1 MWYGSIQ
8 QIKGD
13 FRDEFLRSAV
23 ALLVA
28 PIVLLLLGWAMDNFI
43 LTDIG
48 DKKLTPVVY
57 AVLGLMIVGAASV
70 FFSLGFEYSNTGK
83 LLGGIA
89 LAVSMFEFIIVYIQS
104 PSTYREI
111 LNIQTALTFT
121 AAVAILSSVT
131 SRKLEHQIP
140 TAQATET

>member
-1 MWYGSIQ
+1 LWYGSIQ

-43 LTDIG
+43 FTDIG

-83 LLGGIA
+83 LLGGTN
-89 LAVSMFEFIIVYIQS
+89 Y
-104 PSTYREI
+104 
-111 LNIQTALTFT
+111 
-121 AAVAILSSVT
+121 
-131 SRKLEHQIP
+131 H
-140 TAQATET
+140 